1 MTNNY
6 PLPATGA
13 EHLRAQRCARGHV
26 AVIDDDAEVRAAM
39 ASLLD
44 LEGLACETHASAES
58 YILSRSY
65 NRLLYPGPCC
75 VLCDVQMPGVDGLEL
90 QRRLAALDDT
100 PLLLMSGASGIR
112 DAVQAF
118 HGGALDFLL
127 KPIDVD
133 VLLAALEKAF
143 ALSTQRQAQRTRK
156 AEVERLIGL
165 LTARERD
172 VARSAAQ
179 GKINE
184 VIAAEL
190 GIALRTVKLHRQH
203 AMEKLEVLTVV
214 DLARIA
220 DEGGL

>member
-1 MTNNY
+1 MNKDTHRGLN
-6 PLPATGA
+6 A
-13 EHLRAQRCARGHV
+13 EQLLAQRCARGHV
-26 AVIDDDAEVRAAM
+26 AVIDDDADVRSALAA
-39 ASLLD
+39 LLD
-44 LEGLACETHASAES
+44 LEGLACETHAGAES
-58 YILSRSY
+58 YILARSY

-75 VLCDVQMPGVDGLEL
+75 VLCDVQMPEVDGLEL

-118 HGGALDFLL
+118 KGGALDFLI

-133 VLLAALEKAF
+133 VLLVALGKAF
-143 ALSTQRQAQRTRK
+143 ELSTQRQALRARK
-156 AEVERLIGL
+156 AEVALRVESLS
-165 LTARERD
+165 ARERD

-184 VIAAEL
+184 VIASEL

-203 AMEKLEVLTVV
+203 AMEKLQVLTAV

-220 DEGGL
+220 DEAGL

>member
-1 MTNNY
+1 
-6 PLPATGA
+6 
-13 EHLRAQRCARGHV
+13 
-26 AVIDDDAEVRAAM
+26 
-39 ASLLD
+39 
-44 LEGLACETHASAES
+44 
-58 YILSRSY
+58 
-65 NRLLYPGPCC
+65 

-118 HGGALDFLL
+118 QGGALDFLI

-143 ALSTQRQAQRTRK
+143 ELSARREAARVRK
-156 AEVERLIGL
+156 AEIALRLESL
-165 LTARERD
+165 SARERD

-184 VIAAEL
+184 VIAGEL

-203 AMEKLEVLTVV
+203 AMEKLRVQTVV